1 MAKTVLIRGSIK
13 NPTKKL
19 PASIEKKQ
27 TTKKGKKK

>member
-19 PASIEKKQ
+19 PASVEKKQ
-27 TTKKGKKK
+27 TKTGKKK

>member
-19 PASIEKKQ
+19 PASVEKKER
-27 TTKKGKKK
+27 KPKKK